1 MEAVPAI
8 GDLAE
13 QGTEVVRELLYFAR
27 RESAAPRTIDLV
39 ELVRQQEAVLR
50 HLLPDGLEL
59 GVELEEEAVPVVA
72 DPVGLR
78 RLLVNLVINA
88 RDAVE
93 ESGGRITVRVE
104 HTAGRAV
111 LEVADD
117 GEGIPP
123 EAREHLFEPF
133 FTLRRQGR
141 GSGLGLA
148 VVYSIVSAHNGE
160 VDVLSVPGEG
170 ARFIVRLPL
179 AEAGGL
185 EPLEGHT
192 SSAASATRVL
202 LVEKDGRAAARKVE
216 ALAEAG
222 LEVRH
227 APSFSNIA
235 DLTQGW
241 LPTVMLVAEDALS
254 TKGGELDRLQLPV
267 SAARRC
273 GRRRPQA
280 PGSSSCS
287 PARDGEPRCNP
298 RSPPRPWRMTR
309 PPESEIPDPRYRI
322 PDPVKSEINSSQFQR
337 VGGRIWYP
345 ESGIR

>member
-1 MEAVPAI
+1 
-8 GDLAE
+8 
-13 QGTEVVRELLYFAR
+13 VRELLYFAR

-50 HLLPDGLEL
+50 HLLPEGLEL
-59 GVELEEEAVPVVA
+59 AVELEEEAVPVVA

-78 RLLVNLVINA
+78 RLLLNLVINA

-93 ESGGRITVRVE
+93 ESGSVITVRVE

-148 VVYSIVSAHNGE
+148 VVYSIVTAHTGE
-160 VDVLSVPGEG
+160 VDVLSAPGEG

-179 AEAGGL
+179 AETAGL
-185 EPLEGHT
+185 ESLEGQ
-192 SSAASATRVL
+192 AAGAGVAVRLL
-202 LVEKDGRAAARKVE
+202 LVERDGRAAARKVE

-227 APSFSNIA
+227 APSFEDFA

-241 LPTVMLVAEDALS
+241 LPTVVLVAEDAVPAA
-254 TKGGELDRLQLPV
+254 GGELERLQLPV
-267 SAARRC
+267 LILGGGDDLGPERFGPRVVRLRGEATPDAILD
-273 GRRRPQA
+273 A
-280 PGSSSCS
+280 L
-287 PARDGEPRCNP
+287 RDLGE
-298 RSPPRPWRMTR
+298 
-309 PPESEIPDPRYRI
+309 
-322 PDPVKSEINSSQFQR
+322 
-337 VGGRIWYP
+337 
-345 ESGIR
+345 

>member
-1 MEAVPAI
+1 MLLVRLIERQPEAAESAVAAI

-27 RESAAPRTIDLV
+27 RESAAPRTIDLG
-39 ELVRQQEAVLR
+39 ELVRQQEGVLR
-50 HLLPDGLEL
+50 HLLPEGLEL
-59 GVELEEEAVPVVA
+59 AVELEQEAVPVVA

-78 RLLVNLVINA
+78 RLLLNLVINA

-93 ESGGRITVRVE
+93 ESGGLIAVRVE

-148 VVYSIVSAHNGE
+148 VVYSIVTAHAGE
-160 VDVLSVPGEG
+160 VDVLSAPGEG

-179 AEAGGL
+179 ADTVGLELPEGREAGAGV
-185 EPLEGHT
+185 
-192 SSAASATRVL
+192 ATRVL

-216 ALAEAG
+216 ALAAAG

-227 APSFSNIA
+227 APSFSKIA
-235 DLTQGW
+235 DLTEGW
-241 LPTVMLVAEDALS
+241 LPTVLLVAEDAVPAP
-254 TKGGELDRLQLPV
+254 GGELDRLQVPV
-267 SAARRC
+267 LVL
-273 GRRRPQA
+273 G
-280 PGSSSCS
+280 
-287 PARDGEPRCNP
+287 DGEDLGPRVV
-298 RSPPRPWRMTR
+298 RLRGEAT
-309 PPESEIPDPRYRI
+309 PDAI
-322 PDPVKSEINSSQFQR
+322 LDALADLGE
-337 VGGRIWYP
+337 
-345 ESGIR
+345 